1 MEKHMRKFLTVLVVS
16 FSVACGQSAAQK
28 QADEIKKQAEQVSK
42 AAEQVGKAA
51 GEAAAKSSA
60 DAGQDLAKA
69 MQGMAAAMGGSKD
82 GKPVETVSTD
92 VLKGALPTISGFE
105 MGTPKSEKMT
115 SPFPISS
122 TEVKYN
128 KGDSD
133 INVKIVDA
141 AAASLL
147 MAPWKM
153 MLATGY
159 SKETDDGYEKATTL
173 NGNPAWEKWDKGRK
187 HGEIGMLVNNRFMV
201 SVEGDNLANINQLHD
216 VASKIDASKLK

>member
-1 MEKHMRKFLTVLVVS
+1 MRKLIALAVVAG
-16 FSVACGQSAAQK
+16 FAVACGQSAA
-28 QADEIKKQAEQVSK
+28 EKQAEEIKAQAQK
-42 AAEQVGKAA
+42 AAAAAEQVGKAA
-51 GEAAAKSSA
+51 EKAARSSG

-69 MQGMAAAMGGSKD
+69 MQGMAAAMGGTKD
-82 GKPVETVSTD
+82 GKPIETVSVD
-92 VLKGALPTISGFE
+92 VLKSALPAISGYE
-105 MGTPKSEKMT
+105 MGTPKSERMT
-115 SPFPISS
+115 APFPIAQ
-122 TEVKYN
+122 TEAKYK

-133 INVKIVDA
+133 IDVKIVDA
-141 AAASLL
+141 AAAQLL

-173 NGNPAWEKWDKGRK
+173 SGNPAWEKWDKSSK

-216 VASKIDASKLK
+216 VAAKIDASKLK

>member
-1 MEKHMRKFLTVLVVS
+1 MRNVLAVIIAAGIAA
-16 FSVACGQSAAQK
+16 ACGQSAA
-28 QADEIKKQAEQVSK
+28 EKQAEEIKQQAQK
-42 AAEQVGKAA
+42 AAAAAEQVGKAA
-51 GEAAAKSSA
+51 EAAAAKSSG

-82 GKPVETVSTD
+82 GKPVETVSVD
-92 VLKGALPTISGFE
+92 VLKGALPAISGYE

-122 TEVKYN
+122 TEVKYS
-128 KGDSD
+128 KGDSNID
-133 INVKIVDA
+133 VKIVDA
-141 AAASLL
+141 AAAQLL

-159 SKETDDGYEKATTL
+159 AKESDDGYEKATTL
-173 NGNPAWEKWDKGRK
+173 NGNPAWEKWEKGSK

-216 VASKIDASKLK
+216 VAAKIDASKLK